1 MYFFFSVMIST
12 NARYTSKCKSLPVK
26 RGFCGD
32 STSSSEKVSIA
43 AASLLILLP
52 LISNTTHFFAWQS
65 KMINKFWFQQIN
77 YINEIHLGEY
87 LILRL
92 KSQNLFVLLCSV
104 LFDPRTQHKQAPEA
118 GGCARGDRGVKGHM
132 GHRGHSGRRGHRADR
147 LIGLIGPAWSHWD
160 QTKNW

>member
-1 MYFFFSVMIST
+1 MIST

-65 KMINKFWFQQIN
+65 KMINSQFWFQQIN

-132 GHRGHSGRRGHRADR
+132 GHRGHRGHSGRRGHRADR

-160 QTKNW
+160 QTKNR